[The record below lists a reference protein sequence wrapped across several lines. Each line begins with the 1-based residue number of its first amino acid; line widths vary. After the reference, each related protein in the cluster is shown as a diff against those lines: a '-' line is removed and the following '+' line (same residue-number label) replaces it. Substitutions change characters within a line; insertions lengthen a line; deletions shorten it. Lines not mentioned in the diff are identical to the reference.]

1 MTAAGGFLGG
11 LIGRRLP
18 PTPRT
23 VQGMLPPLIGPPPIS
38 TGIGLMDTMTGG
50 LLGTGA
56 SMADSSSLPQPST
69 PTTMGQMISPT
80 SMLPRGIS
88 SYSLASLGGAV
99 TPTPVMTK
107 KQILRQI
114 DDTIINFPSVSQSPT
129 IPNQANRSPNSINFP
144 KVNASPTH
152 HIQAPV
158 RKNSG
163 KSRSKKAS
171 LAKNVS
177 GEGAHLLDAD
187 TAMVV
192 DTDDMDDMGLMGED
206 CLPVDSAIT
215 NTTSTTS
222 TANQWSSAVHH
233 PQVQVTGSGQATII
247 SSGYPTQQP
256 PSIPP
261 RELPNVPLSMRPG
274 GQSLPGVFNP
284 PPNPY
289 LMPEN
294 QSIAS
299 APQMQMP
306 MNLQNPNYLS
316 QRMLPSTAAYKQGR
330 PMAPDDPLNQWC

>member
-1 MTAAGGFLGG
+1 
-11 LIGRRLP
+11 
-18 PTPRT
+18 
-23 VQGMLPPLIGPPPIS
+23 MLPPLIGPPPIS
-38 TGIGLMDTMTGG
+38 SAGIGLMDTMTGG
-50 LLGTGA
+50 LLGAG
-56 SMADSSSLPQPST
+56 SSVADSSSLPQPST

-80 SMLPRGIS
+80 SMMPRGIS

-114 DDTIINFPSVSQSPT
+114 DDTMINFPSVSQSPT

-163 KSRSKKAS
+163 KGRSKKGS

-177 GEGAHLLDAD
+177 GEGAHLLDSQMD

-192 DTDDMDDMGLMGED
+192 DTDDMDDLGLTQED
-206 CLPVDSAIT
+206 CMNIGVDSAIT
-215 NTTSTTS
+215 HTTSTTS
-222 TANQWSSAVHH
+222 TANQWSSAMHQ
-233 PQVQVTGSGQATII
+233 PQVQVTGSGQPTII

-256 PSIPP
+256 PSIPL
-261 RELPNVPLSMRPG
+261 RELPNVPMSMRPG
-274 GQSLPGVFNP
+274 GQQMPGVFNP

-294 QSIAS
+294 QSIAG
-299 APQMQMP
+299 APPMQIP
-306 MNLQNPNYLS
+306 MNPNYLN
-316 QRMLPSTAAYKQGR
+316 QRMLPSTTVYKQGR
-330 PMAPDDPLNQWC
+330 NMPEDPLNQWC